1 MTTRERLENALIE
14 FVERASQ
21 KEATPAEV
29 QALPEVAAV
38 LERSLSSYGLPR
50 AGTSFAISAILE

>member
-14 FVERASQ
+14 FVERASK

-38 LERSLSSYGLPR
+38 SERSLSSY
-50 AGTSFAISAILE
+50 

>member
-29 QALPEVAAV
+29 QALPEVSV
-38 LERSLSSYGLPR
+38 
-50 AGTSFAISAILE
+50 

>member
-14 FVERASQ
+14 FVERASK
-21 KEATPAEV
+21 KEAEV

-38 LERSLSSYGLPR
+38 LERSLSSY
-50 AGTSFAISAILE
+50 